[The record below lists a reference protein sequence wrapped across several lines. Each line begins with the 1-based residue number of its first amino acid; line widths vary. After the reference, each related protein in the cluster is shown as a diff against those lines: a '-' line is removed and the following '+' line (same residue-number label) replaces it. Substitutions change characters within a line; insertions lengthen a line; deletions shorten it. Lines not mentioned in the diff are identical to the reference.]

1 MGCVNSTHATYPGN
15 KRVTNPAYQPP
26 DSDYQQVDANTAV
39 ANTHFVTCPG
49 GNALKLVDKPNRSDG
64 IVNTPQ
70 PYGRYDVNNHNSTNV
85 GGQYISVTLP
95 PGVNAGD
102 IIHVRAPDGRL
113 NAITVPP
120 GMTAGSTFTVEF
132 SSDTPSP
139 PKEEELTPGVYVPTV
154 MAVAEE
160 EHRPFISG
168 NYGAANNGNDNV
180 AVAMAV
186 PHVDNAFATTTT
198 TSNGKSGDLY

>member
-15 KRVTNPAYQPP
+15 KRVANPAYQPP

-39 ANTHFVTCPG
+39 ANAHFVTCPG

-64 IVNTPQ
+64 M
-70 PYGRYDVNNHNSTNV
+70 GVNNHNNTNV
-85 GGQYISVTLP
+85 GGQPEYISVTLP

-102 IIHVRAPDGRL
+102 VIHVRAPDGRL

-132 SSDTPSP
+132 SSDTPPP

-154 MAVAEE
+154 TAVADEE
-160 EHRPFISG
+160 YRPFI
-168 NYGAANNGNDNV
+168 NNGAANNGNDNMAV
-180 AVAMAV
+180 AVAV

-198 TSNGKSGDLY
+198 TGNGKSGDLY

>member
-15 KRVTNPAYQPP
+15 KRVANPAYQPP

-39 ANTHFVTCPG
+39 ANAHFVTCPG

-64 IVNTPQ
+64 M
-70 PYGRYDVNNHNSTNV
+70 DVNNHTNT
-85 GGQYISVTLP
+85 GQPEYISVTLP

-132 SSDTPSP
+132 SSDTPPP

-160 EHRPFISG
+160 EHRPFI
-168 NYGAANNGNDNV
+168 NNGASNNGNDNV